1 MRAMQVRHSTA
12 RLWTET
18 DPLKL
23 EHGIISLQETVETT
37 RQINK

>member
-1 MRAMQVRHSTA
+1 MLAMQVRHSTA

-23 EHGIISLQETVETT
+23 EHGHHQLAGDG
-37 RQINK
+37 RDYKAN